1 MNKRLNTILHLLLF
15 TILFSFSINQQVKCQ
30 TKNYP
35 TNQFESPIRR
45 QLNLSGNFAELR
57 TNHFHSGIDLRIGG
71 VEGEKVYSPYQ
82 GSVSRIKIQA
92 WGGGKNLYID
102 HTNGYT
108 TVYMHLKNYSPK
120 IEEYIRKY
128 QYENQTY
135 EFDIEVS
142 KDKLRIEKGELIA
155 YAGSSGS
162 SGGPH
167 LHFEIRDTK
176 SQNII
181 NPQHFGIEVID
192 SIPPFIE
199 SLLISPEGEFSRVE
213 GMPKKQIYEIIG
225 DNQARPKDK
234 KTIKPNDTV
243 QVTNQISLGL
253 QAYDKSLGSTLKN
266 GVYSY
271 KLLVD
276 DEIFWEF
283 QIDEFSFDK
292 SRYINACIDY
302 ELYRNKNQKYLIT
315 KKLPNNQFPNFK
327 AVSST
332 GIIKLEPNTVK
343 KLEYIL
349 QDYKKNTTTFTFYLQ
364 ALVSNPNTQTN
375 YEKASTETFYWHKDN
390 TIVDNQF
397 KITVPKNALY
407 EIAQINYQRTIDLIT
422 QYPILKIESN
432 SALHSNMSIEIPI
445 PNSVKPEHKAKIVV
459 VEQKNRSKNSIGG
472 EVNKNS
478 IIASARFFGTYSIAL
493 DTISPTVVPRN
504 FKSNLKLRPKQ
515 NTLTLRIIDELSG
528 IAKYKGYINDKWVLM
543 EYDGKTSTLTYYID
557 DQELNQ
563 PTNILRIELQ
573 DQVGNNTVQ
582 SYTIIK

>member
-15 TILFSFSINQQVKCQ
+15 TILFSFSINQQAKGQ

-57 TNHFHSGIDLRIGG
+57 TNHFHSGIDFRIGG

-243 QVTNQISLGL
+243 QVTNQISPGL

-349 QDYKKNTTTFTFYLQ
+349 QDYKNKHHFSMCFLRTYRKP
-364 ALVSNPNTQTN
+364 A
-375 YEKASTETFYWHKDN
+375 
-390 TIVDNQF
+390 NQ
-397 KITVPKNALY
+397 
-407 EIAQINYQRTIDLIT
+407 D
-422 QYPILKIESN
+422 
-432 SALHSNMSIEIPI
+432 
-445 PNSVKPEHKAKIVV
+445 
-459 VEQKNRSKNSIGG
+459 
-472 EVNKNS
+472 
-478 IIASARFFGTYSIAL
+478 
-493 DTISPTVVPRN
+493 
-504 FKSNLKLRPKQ
+504 
-515 NTLTLRIIDELSG
+515 
-528 IAKYKGYINDKWVLM
+528 
-543 EYDGKTSTLTYYID
+543 
-557 DQELNQ
+557 
-563 PTNILRIELQ
+563 
-573 DQVGNNTVQ
+573 
-582 SYTIIK
+582 

>member
-1 MNKRLNTILHLLLF
+1 MIKKLNTTLNFLLF
-15 TILFSFSINQQVKCQ
+15 TILFFFSINPQAKSQ

-35 TNQFESPIRR
+35 KNQFESPIRR
-45 QLNLSGNFAELR
+45 QLNLSGSFAELR
-57 TNHFHSGIDLRIGG
+57 SNHFHSGIDLRIGG

-82 GSVSRIKIQA
+82 GFVSRIKIQA

-108 TVYMHLKNYSPK
+108 SVYMHLKNYSPK

-181 NPQHFGIEVID
+181 NPQHFGIDVID
-192 SIPPFIE
+192 NIPPYIN
-199 SLLISPEGEFSRVE
+199 SILITPEGDFSRVE
-213 GMPKKQIYEIIG
+213 GMPEKQIYQISSK
-225 DNQARPKDK
+225 NK
-234 KTIKPNDTV
+234 KTIKPNDTI
-243 QVTNQISLGL
+243 QVTNQISLGI

-315 KKLPNNQFPNFK
+315 KKLSNNQFPNFK
-327 AVSST
+327 ALNST
-332 GIIKLEPNTVK
+332 GIIKLEPNTTK
-343 KLEYIL
+343 KIEYIL
-349 QDYKKNTTTFTFYLQ
+349 QDYKKNTTTLTFYLQ

-375 YEKASTETFYWHKDN
+375 YERASTETFYWHKDN
-390 TIVDNQF
+390 AIVDNQF

-407 EIAQINYQRTIDLIT
+407 EIADINYQRTIDLIT

-445 PNSVKPEHKAKIVV
+445 PNSIKPEHKTKIVV

-472 EVNKNS
+472 EVNQNT
-478 IIASARFFGTYSIAL
+478 IVASARFFGTYSIAL
-493 DTISPTVVPRN
+493 DTISPTVITKN
-504 FKSNLKLRPKQ
+504 FKSNIKLRTKQ
-515 NTLTLRIIDELSG
+515 NTLTLRIKDELSG
-528 IAKYKGYINDKWVLM
+528 IAKYKGFINDKWVLM

-557 DQELNQ
+557 SQELNQ

-582 SYTIIK
+582 SFTIIK

>member
-1 MNKRLNTILHLLLF
+1 MNKTLNITLKPLLL
-15 TILFSFSINQQVKCQ
+15 TLFFSVLIQFIAQGQ

-35 TNQFESPIRR
+35 RSQFESPIRR

-71 VEGEKVYSPYQ
+71 VEGESVYSPYQ

-92 WGGGKNLYID
+92 WGGGKNLYIE

-199 SLLISPEGEFSRVE
+199 SLLISPEGVFSRVE

-225 DNQARPKDK
+225 DNQLRPKDK

-253 QAYDKSLGSTLKN
+253 QAYDRSLGSTLKN

-302 ELYRNKNQKYLIT
+302 ELFRNKNQKYLIT

-327 AVSST
+327 AINST

-343 KLEYIL
+343 KVEYIL
-349 QDYKKNTTTFTFYLQ
+349 QDYKKNTTNFTFYLQ
-364 ALVSNPNTQTN
+364 ASVSNPNTKTN
-375 YEKASTETFYWHKDN
+375 YEKSSTETFYWQKDN

-397 KITVPKNALY
+397 KVTVPKNALY
-407 EIAQINYQRTIDLIT
+407 EIADINYQRTIDLIT
-422 QYPILKIESN
+422 QYPILKIESS
-432 SALHSNMSIEIPI
+432 SALHSNMIIEIPI
-445 PNSVKPEHKAKIVV
+445 PNSIKPEHKTKIVV

-472 EVNKNS
+472 EVNQNS

-504 FKSNLKLRPKQ
+504 FKSNVRLKPKQ
-515 NTLTLRIIDELSG
+515 NTLTLRIKDELSG

-543 EYDGKTSTLTYYID
+543 EYDGKTATLTYNID
-557 DQELNQ
+557 NKELNQ
-563 PTNILRIELQ
+563 PTNNLRIELQ
-573 DQVGNNTVQ
+573 DEVGNATVQ
-582 SYTIIK
+582 SFTIIK